1 MQDLPGRAPQGVEE
15 SEDSMKN
22 RIRLGIGMDL
32 GEYDGIAV
40 HSHRGMKEVKDF
52 ETLEEAL
59 AFFEKLRQ
67 AIVEALKR

>member
-1 MQDLPGRAPQGVEE
+1 
-15 SEDSMKN
+15 MKN